1 MCEVFHTNSYDRNM
15 TRVQTAGFF
24 IDYFNEIELEG
35 NTRYEADCA
44 VTSIDDNT
52 WLVKFTNFYGPLPS
66 PSFLVSL
73 LTSMY
78 VTGHYETAEVAE
90 DVISFIVTNPRLT
103 KSLVS
108 LIKFHSEETT
118 IIDLLAASQAI
129 PDLSYVYIIFFIWW
143 LYNSGMMYIGY
154 GHSRRFV
161 PSYEIFSCWRRISRD
176 LPEWFFVANHKRNA
190 SLDDN
195 DYHLHLVT
203 ALI

>member
-44 VTSIDDNT
+44 VSSIDDNT

-118 IIDLLAASQAI
+118 IVDLLAEETPAYSA
-129 PDLSYVYIIFFIWW
+129 
-143 LYNSGMMYIGY
+143 
-154 GHSRRFV
+154 
-161 PSYEIFSCWRRISRD
+161 E
-176 LPEWFFVANHKRNA
+176 
-190 SLDDN
+190 
-195 DYHLHLVT
+195 LVMGP
-203 ALI
+203 